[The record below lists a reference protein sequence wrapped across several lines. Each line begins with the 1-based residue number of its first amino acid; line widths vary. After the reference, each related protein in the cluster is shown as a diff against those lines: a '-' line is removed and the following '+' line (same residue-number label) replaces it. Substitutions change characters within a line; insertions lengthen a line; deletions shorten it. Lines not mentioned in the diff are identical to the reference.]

1 MEILQKYFE
10 RGTYSILFHNSP
22 VPGVKYSFEC
32 SRQIRWSMQIVY
44 YAPVRRLP
52 DDKPS
57 GTSAAPV
64 NLRDHDNDAKSSPID
79 QCHLNQGHAVC
90 PVYQLQAQRP
100 QDNDEKSHKPNVSRS
115 PVVVSVSRKP
125 NGHQS
130 GHTKTKREFIKACAL
145 IRNTHSR
152 Y

>member
-1 MEILQKYFE
+1 
-10 RGTYSILFHNSP
+10 
-22 VPGVKYSFEC
+22 
-32 SRQIRWSMQIVY
+32 MQIVH
-44 YAPVRRLP
+44 APVRRLP

-57 GTSAAPV
+57 GTSATPV
-64 NLRDHDNDAKSSPID
+64 DLRDHDNDAKTSPID
-79 QCHLNQGHAVC
+79 QSLLNQGHAVC
-90 PVYQLQAQRP
+90 PVYPLQAQRP
-100 QDNDEKSHKPNVSRS
+100 QDDDEKSHKPNVSRS

-130 GHTKTKREFIKACAL
+130 GHTKTKREIIKACAL